1 MTQQTRIS
9 RRRFLALAG
18 GAVMT
23 SALCCGGLTIAGLE
37 PSAVEFKE
45 SSCGGGKDMIRILV
59 AYASKCGSTGE
70 VAQAIRQA
78 LCNEGA
84 AVDVRR
90 VQDVKDLTGY
100 GAVVLGSAIRMGKP
114 LPDAVKFARKHQ
126 ASLAGMPVAYF
137 IACATMKEDTPENRA
152 EASAYLDPLR
162 EIAAPVDVGLF
173 GGKVDHSKL
182 SPLLRFAVSRDASGQ
197 MAEGDWRDWQAI
209 GDWAVG
215 LRPALLAT

>member
-1 MTQQTRIS
+1 MTEQTKIS

-23 SALCCGGLTIAGLE
+23 SALCCGGLTIAGLQ
-37 PSAVEFKE
+37 PPAVEFKE
-45 SSCGGGKDMIRILV
+45 SSCGEEIKMEKILV

-70 VAQAIRQA
+70 VAEAIGQA
-78 LCNEGA
+78 LCHQGA
-84 AVDVRR
+84 TVDVRR
-90 VQDVKDLTGY
+90 VQEVENLAGY

-114 LPDAVKFARKHQ
+114 LSEAVKFARKHQ
-126 ASLAGMPVAYF
+126 VALDEIPTAYF
-137 IACATMKEDTPENRA
+137 IACAAMKEDTPESRA
-152 EASAYLDPLR
+152 EASAYLDSLR
-162 EIAAPVDVGLF
+162 GIVAPVGVGLF

-209 GDWAVG
+209 DAWAVA
-215 LRPALLAT
+215 LRPVLLAA